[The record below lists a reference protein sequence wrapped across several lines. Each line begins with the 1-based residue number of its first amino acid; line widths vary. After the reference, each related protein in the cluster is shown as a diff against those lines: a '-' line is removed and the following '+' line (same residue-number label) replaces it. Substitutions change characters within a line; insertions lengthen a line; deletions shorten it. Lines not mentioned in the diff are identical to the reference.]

1 MTAKHSKSKLSFLI
15 IGVLIALAFALFV
28 TFRPVAPQEKVVQG
42 DGEVHVYDPVV
53 YDVEKWASTS
63 RQPMNAKQL
72 LEALGTTATQEDS
85 LDYYGNHATKYRF
98 SARHEPPLYVLE
110 SDKVLEIAW
119 YYAAPKDNDDQK
131 NTSLDYAK
139 RIYALM
145 GAYGGEVGENL
156 VKSMLQNP
164 NRLYTAEDE
173 SNKVIDVI
181 VADCTN
187 YQCHIILQK

>member
-1 MTAKHSKSKLSFLI
+1 MTAKHSKSKLSFLVIGALIVLTIVFFI
-15 IGVLIALAFALFV
+15 I
-28 TFRPVAPQEKVVQG
+28 FRPISSKDKIVQA
-42 DGEVHVYDPVV
+42 DGELRVYEPVV
-53 YDVEKWASTS
+53 YDVKNWASTP
-63 RQPMNAKQL
+63 RQTINIEQLKAK
-72 LEALGTTATQEDS
+72 LGAVATQENG

>member
-42 DGEVHVYDPVV
+42 DGEVYVYDPVV

-85 LDYYGNHATKYRF
+85 LDYYGNHAIKYRF